1 VRRRLSSSDGRE
13 LLQVEEDVA
22 ARLRKAGIELEV
34 DFTSMAA
41 VANVFRVAS
50 AARNHLERTA
60 LARAGLSF
68 TAFTVMWVLW
78 VWGES
83 EFRDVAVDSGVAKGT
98 LTGVVTTLER
108 RGLVARRRHPDDR
121 RLILVSCTP
130 QGEDLMVGLFPRFN
144 DGESRLVSGLADA
157 ETRRLAQ
164 LLRKVL
170 RTIEELD
177 EEGESA
183 SGVAGDRQGGEGD
196 HEGR

>member
-13 LLQVEEDVA
+13 LLQVEQDVLARLKESGIDVA
-22 ARLRKAGIELEV
+22 I
-34 DFTSMAA
+34 DFTSTTA

-50 AARNHLERTA
+50 AARGHLERSV
-60 LARAGLSF
+60 LAEAGLSF

-108 RGLVARRRHPDDR
+108 RGLVTRRRATDDR
-121 RLILVSCTP
+121 RLLLVSCTP
-130 QGEDLMVGLFPRFN
+130 AGEELMIGLFPHFN
-144 DGESRLVSGLADA
+144 DGESRLVSGLTAA
-157 ETRRLAQ
+157 EARQLGR

-170 RTIEELD
+170 RSIETLD
-177 EEGESA
+177 
-183 SGVAGDRQGGEGD
+183 GVPADYAD
-196 HEGR
+196 VSS

>member
-22 ARLRKAGIELEV
+22 ARLRAAGIEHEV
-34 DFTSMAA
+34 DFSSMAA

-50 AARNHLERTA
+50 AARHHLERSV
-60 LARAGLSF
+60 LAEAGLSF
-68 TAFTVMWVLW
+68 TAFTVLWVLW

-121 RLILVSCTP
+121 RLILVSCT
-130 QGEDLMVGLFPRFN
+130 QAGDDLMVGLFPCFN
-144 DGESRLVSGLADA
+144 DGESRVVSGLASADV
-157 ETRRLAQ
+157 RRLAQ
-164 LLRKVL
+164 LLRTVL
-170 RTIEELD
+170 RTIETLD
-177 EEGESA
+177 
-183 SGVAGDRQGGEGD
+183 
-196 HEGR
+196 